1 MQIPSLQV
9 PEVQPSQEKLMAAR
23 SWNRGRKSSC
33 ELAAG
38 ATKSGRA
45 SQEGAP
51 QSGGMSSCELA
62 AAKSGRASQE
72 SLMQQQPRG
81 AVDARSGRAS
91 QESLMQQQPVGA
103 LGARSSGL
111 EEGGALER
119 DSPPRVSMFQH
130 VQQGRPH
137 HQQRPVSPQVCTPL
151 LHALLASKF
160 WLPKLAFCGINLQAV

>member
-33 ELAAG
+33 ELAA
-38 ATKSGRA
+38 TKSGRA

-62 AAKSGRASQE
+62 AGK
-72 SLMQQQPRG
+72 
-81 AVDARSGRAS
+81 SGRAS

-137 HQQRPVSPQVCTPL
+137 HQQRPVSPQVCHPL